1 MCYSTTFL
9 FVRARLF
16 LPFDYTFIT
25 LLTLLNLSRYNT
37 APHSQSILSLIY
49 NQIQM
54 NTNILSTA
62 GGRVV
67 AGSNPVTPT
76 NHKALII
83 VRLSMLFSFRTLQ
96 NYHTVQT

>member
-67 AGSNPVTPT
+67 ASSNLVIPT
-76 NHKALII
+76 VEH
-83 VRLSMLFSFRTLQ
+83 
-96 NYHTVQT
+96 

>member
-67 AGSNPVTPT
+67 ASSNLVIPT
-76 NHKALII
+76 E
-83 VRLSMLFSFRTLQ
+83 
-96 NYHTVQT
+96 

>member
-1 MCYSTTFL
+1 MSYSTTFP
-9 FVRARLF
+9 FVHARLF

-25 LLTLLNLSRYNT
+25 LLILLNLSRYNT

-49 NQIQM
+49 NQIPM

-76 NHKALII
+76 LKISHLQI
-83 VRLSMLFSFRTLQ
+83 VSG
-96 NYHTVQT
+96 

>member
-49 NQIQM
+49 NQIPM

-67 AGSNPVTPT
+67 ASSTLVIPT
-76 NHKALII
+76 VEH
-83 VRLSMLFSFRTLQ
+83 
-96 NYHTVQT
+96 

>member
-67 AGSNPVTPT
+67 ASSNLVIPT
-76 NHKALII
+76 TEHQGVKPPA
-83 VRLSMLFSFRTLQ
+83 
-96 NYHTVQT
+96 

>member
-1 MCYSTTFL
+1 MSYSTTFP
-9 FVRARLF
+9 FVHARLF

-25 LLTLLNLSRYNT
+25 LLILLNLSRYNT

-49 NQIQM
+49 NQIPM

-76 NHKALII
+76 GENEGVKFL
-83 VRLSMLFSFRTLQ
+83 LNSFFISFLK
-96 NYHTVQT
+96 

>member
-1 MCYSTTFL
+1 MCYSTTFPL
-9 FVRARLF
+9 VRARLF

-37 APHSQSILSLIY
+37 APHSQSILPLIY

-67 AGSNPVTPT
+67 ASSNLVIPT
-76 NHKALII
+76 VEH
-83 VRLSMLFSFRTLQ
+83 
-96 NYHTVQT
+96 